1 VEPEIIGGR
10 YALFDEIASGG
21 MASVHYSTVVG
32 PGRFSRVVAVKR
44 LHAHLADE
52 HELVAMFVDEAR
64 LAARIR
70 HPNVVPTLDV
80 VTTDRELFLVLE
92 YVHGES
98 LSRLLKPLHKAGE
111 CLPPRVACAIAVG
124 ALHGLHAAHE
134 AVDEHGDSL
143 HIVHR
148 DVSPQNILVG
158 TDGVPRVVDFGIA
171 HANDRLQTSAVGQ
184 IKGKC
189 MYMAPEYI
197 TGKKVTRAADVY
209 SAGVVLWEALTGRRL
224 FTGDA
229 ETQILREVLHAYVA
243 PPSRYAQG
251 IPPELDAL
259 VLRALDRDPEVRFD
273 TARSMIRAI
282 EAAVP
287 IATATEVGD
296 WVEALVGT
304 VLADRARTIAR
315 IESTWATTQTGSY
328 PRRWL
333 HALAGRRRPQ
343 VVVARNPSPPRTT
356 APSETGLEVFDREA
370 ALAPSTR
377 NAPTTRPRRRRQ
389 RVLGAALAALIVVL
403 APLATLRLLHRPPPW
418 HGVALRWFKPP
429 AEAQMPGP
437 SLATTGVA
445 ASSSTVPA
453 AAPPPSAAPAPET
466 PAQPSASAWAQA
478 PPPEAAKALEPQPH
492 PKVRKRGR

>member
-1 VEPEIIGGR
+1 MGVAEPEIIGGR

-21 MASVHYSTVVG
+21 MASVHYATVVG

-197 TGKKVTRAADVY
+197 TGKKVTRAADLY

-229 ETQILREVLHAYVA
+229 ETQILGEVLYAYVA

-273 TARSMIRAI
+273 TARSMVRAI

-296 WVEALVGT
+296 WVEALAGT
-304 VLADRARTIAR
+304 VLAERARTIAR
-315 IESTWATTQTGSY
+315 IESSWATTQTGSY

-333 HALAGRRRPQ
+333 HALAGRRRG
-343 VVVARNPSPPRTT
+343 VGARDPSRIRST
-356 APSETGLEVFDREA
+356 ASSETGLEVFDRKSA
-370 ALAPSTR
+370 VPPSPRKAPV
-377 NAPTTRPRRRRQ
+377 ARRRSRV
-389 RVLGAALAALIVVL
+389 VLGFALAAVIGGVA
-403 APLATLRLLHRPPPW
+403 APVALRLLHRSPPW
-418 HGVALRWFKPP
+418 HGVALRWLEPP
-429 AEAQMPGP
+429 ADVQVP
-437 SLATTGVA
+437 SPSPATTSAA
-445 ASSSTVPA
+445 ASSPPPSETAPLPG
-453 AAPPPSAAPAPET
+453 APPPAATPVPPPASARAQAGPPET
-466 PAQPSASAWAQA
+466 PN
-478 PPPEAAKALEPQPH
+478 ALEPQPRA
-492 PKVRKRGR
+492 KGRRRGR